1 MAVSRHPIIAK
12 EGWHL
17 IFVISLI
24 VASVHYYV
32 AHHFAGH
39 YYAGYYAAVLWCLPL
54 ALSWLYRDPHRA
66 LPSEPLGL
74 VSPVSGTVI
83 LSEPHPDP
91 FLGRDAYLFRIS
103 MSLSDIY
110 SICSVTEG
118 KIIQQWL
125 DPEDNDDDRSL
136 AHAIQIKTDEGDD
149 IMIVLRPGRFF
160 KKLSCDA
167 VIGQRIGQGHRC
179 GIIPF
184 GSCVDIFVPENSLIK
199 VEIGDHVETGTSILA
214 SLPHH

>member
-12 EGWHL
+12 EGWGL
-17 IFVISLI
+17 ILFLSVITALLQ
-24 VASVHYYV
+24 HYV
-32 AHHFAGH
+32 SD
-39 YYAGYYAAVLWCLPL
+39 YAAVLWLIPL
-54 ALSWLYRDPHRA
+54 FFLWLYRDPHRV

-83 LSEPHPDP
+83 LAESHPDP
-91 FLGRDAYLFRIS
+91 FLGRDAFLIRIS
-103 MSLSDIY
+103 ISLTDIY
-110 SICSVTEG
+110 SIRSVTEG

-125 DPEDNDDDRSL
+125 DPEDDDDEKSL
-136 AHAIQIKTDEGDD
+136 AHAIQIKTDEDDD

-184 GSCVDIFVPENSLIK
+184 GSCVDIYVPATSTINTS
-199 VEIGDHVETGTSILA
+199 VGDHVEAGISFIA
-214 SLPHH
+214 SLKQHS

>member
-12 EGWHL
+12 EGWGL
-17 IFVISLI
+17 ILFLSVITALLQ
-24 VASVHYYV
+24 HYV
-32 AHHFAGH
+32 SD
-39 YYAGYYAAVLWCLPL
+39 YAAVLWLMPL
-54 ALSWLYRDPHRA
+54 FFLWLYRDPHRV

-83 LSEPHPDP
+83 LAESHPDP
-91 FLGRDAYLFRIS
+91 FLGRDAFLIRIS
-103 MSLSDIY
+103 ISLTDIY
-110 SICSVTEG
+110 SIRSVTEG

-125 DPEDNDDDRSL
+125 DPEDDDDEKSL
-136 AHAIQIKTDEGDD
+136 AHAIQIKTDEDDD

-184 GSCVDIFVPENSLIK
+184 GSCVDIYVPATSTINTS
-199 VEIGDHVETGTSILA
+199 VGDHVEAGISFIA
-214 SLPHH
+214 SLKQHS

>member
-12 EGWHL
+12 EGWGL
-17 IFVISLI
+17 IIVLCVI
-24 VASVHYYV
+24 VALLQNFISH
-32 AHHFAGH
+32 
-39 YYAGYYAAVLWCLPL
+39 YAAVFWLLPL
-54 ALSWLYRDPHRA
+54 VVLWLYRDPHRA
-66 LPSEPLGL
+66 LPSEPLGI
-74 VSPVSGTVI
+74 VSPVSGTII
-83 LSEPHPDP
+83 LAEEHPDP
-91 FLGRDAYLFRIS
+91 YLGRDAFLFRIS
-103 MSLSDIY
+103 ISLSDIY
-110 SICSVTEG
+110 SIRSVTEG

-125 DPEDNDDDRSL
+125 DPEEDDDDERSL

-184 GSCVDIFVPENSLIK
+184 GACVDVYVPQTSSINAA
-199 VEIGDHVETGTSILA
+199 IGDHVEAGISFLA
-214 SLPHH
+214 SLKQHA

>member
-12 EGWHL
+12 EGWSL
-17 IFVISLI
+17 IFFSSLI
-24 VASVHYYV
+24 VAALQYYV
-32 AHHFAGH
+32 SQ
-39 YYAGYYAAVLWCLPL
+39 YAAVLWCLPL
-54 ALSWLYRDPHRA
+54 AFLWLYRDPHRA

-83 LSEPHPDP
+83 LAEAHPDP
-91 FLGRDAYLFRIS
+91 FLGRDAFLFRIS
-103 MSLSDIY
+103 ISLTDIY
-110 SICSVTEG
+110 SIRSVTEG

-125 DPEDNDDDRSL
+125 DPEDDDDDRSL

-184 GSCVDIFVPENSLIK
+184 GSCADIYVPETSLIK
-199 VEIGDHVETGTSILA
+199 ANIGDHVEAGTSFLA
-214 SLPHH
+214 SLKKHS